1 MRLSKSVM
9 LFFSVLLAA
18 GLATAQ
24 EKRAPSPSGTAS
36 TQVGGSWSA
45 PDKDGETRHSGG
57 KWIDVAYS
65 RPILRGRTNI
75 FGSGADYGKK
85 VNAGAP
91 VWRAGANQATKLKTE
106 VALEIAGKKIAVG
119 EYDVFVDL
127 KESGWTLIL
136 STQPTMDK
144 YDPND
149 KTKIWGSYGYDPK
162 YDVVR
167 APMKMITP
175 AVSVDQFSI
184 GFVDMTEKG
193 GKLAMV
199 WEKTAAVVPFTVAE

>member
-1 MRLSKSVM
+1 MRLSKSAT
-9 LFFSVLLAA
+9 LFFSVLLCA
-18 GLATAQ
+18 GLVAAQ
-24 EKRAPSPSGTAS
+24 DKKPASPRGTAA

-45 PDKDGETRHSGG
+45 PDKEGERRHTGG
-57 KWIDVAYS
+57 KWIEVDYS
-65 RPILRGRTNI
+65 RPILRGRQNI
-75 FGSGADYGKK
+75 FGSGADYGKA

-91 VWRAGANQATKLKTE
+91 VWRVGANQTTKMKTE
-106 VALEIAGKKIAVG
+106 AALEIAGKKIPAG
-119 EYDVFVDL
+119 EYDLFVDL
-127 KESGWTLIL
+127 KESGWTLIV

-144 YDPND
+144 YDPNE
-149 KTKIWGSYGYDPK
+149 KTKIWGSYGYDAK

-199 WEKTAAVVPFTVAE
+199 WEKTAAVAPFTVAE